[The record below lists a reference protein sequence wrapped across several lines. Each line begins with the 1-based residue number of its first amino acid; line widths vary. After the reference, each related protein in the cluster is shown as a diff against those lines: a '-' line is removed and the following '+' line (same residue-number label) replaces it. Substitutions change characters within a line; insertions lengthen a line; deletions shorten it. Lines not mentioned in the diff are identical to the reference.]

1 MSGGKKKLEMVPD
14 FSPVKKKKKTFG
26 NYIDVYDT
34 KVSHF
39 SVVIVTRAD
48 KCESPYMKPFV
59 TAFEEDD
66 SGELSKKWKILKIAA
81 RKGEKSGDGTY
92 APMPASPGSNFAW
105 HAFIAYKSG
114 PIVTAKAL
122 GNHIT
127 KDFNAF
133 VNTSTEVRFCWCV
146 QAF

>member
-1 MSGGKKKLEMVPD
+1 MSGGKKKLEMVPN

-59 TAFEEDD
+59 TAFEEDG
-66 SGELSKKWKILKIAA
+66 SGELFKKLKILKIAA
-81 RKGEKSGDGTY
+81 RKREKVET
-92 APMPASPGSNFAW
+92 
-105 HAFIAYKSG
+105 G
-114 PIVTAKAL
+114 PTL
-122 GNHIT
+122 QCLNHPDQTLHGMRLLHT
-127 KDFNAF
+127 KVD
-133 VNTSTEVRFCWCV
+133 
-146 QAF
+146 QL